1 MCYIGIWDYLILF
14 HSFFLSLLAD
24 LKHGPV
30 FTFEN
35 NSKVGT
41 GQMIKDNRTV
51 YGVIYLVINKINN
64 KIYVGQTVGSFQDRY
79 RGDIAKNTHNEHLR
93 RAINKY
99 GIDNFYIVEEYKVAY
114 SQEELDYLEDWY
126 ITIYDTMNPSMGYNK
141 RGGGSNG
148 RLSEESK
155 QKMSESRKGKFI
167 GELHPFYGKTHSE
180 ESKKKI
186 SESLKGKPSNTPK
199 TPVIMLDKTTGNPL
213 MMFDAISD
221 TDIYFNKTLAFTN
234 IIKCCK
240 GKRKSS
246 QGYKWMYLSD
256 FTEQHPDFNID
267 TIPVFNPEELTVA
280 V

>member
-1 MCYIGIWDYLILF
+1 M
-14 HSFFLSLLAD
+14 
-24 LKHGPV
+24 
-30 FTFEN
+30 T
-35 NSKVGT
+35 T
-41 GQMIKDNRTV
+41 DNRTV

-79 RGDIAKNTHNEHLR
+79 NGDIAKNTHNEHLR
-93 RAINKY
+93 RSIEKY

-180 ESKKKI
+180 ESKQKI
-186 SESLKGKPSNTPK
+186 SESLKGKTHSEETKQKLSKSASK
-199 TPVIMLDKTTGNPL
+199 TPVIMLDKTTGSPL
-213 MMFDAISD
+213 MVFVAVSHAN
-221 TDIYFNKTLAFTN
+221 IYFNKKSHQH
-234 IIKCCK
+234 IIECCK
-240 GKRKSS
+240 GKLKSS

-267 TIPVFNPEELTVA
+267 AIPVFNPEELTVA